1 MKILGLPC
9 GKQRGIHGPA
19 VNVPSKLHVVCD
31 QFPRLPS
38 ECQLIPLKLKRK
50 LSYTSHYLYDYV
62 RIDKVICALKWLKI
76 NNFLYKDI
84 IINDN
89 YIEHA
94 SKNDEELWNAMFI
107 DLNDDMQLNSNESV
121 KNIPVAPDI
130 QTTCASRHSS
140 DSEKKRS
147 STNSS
152 STNVSYSPTCTGSV
166 SSRNLWNTSQTQ
178 GMKMINVP
186 SDGNCLIGQQ
196 HYVVFEPES
205 QYSDSNTDSYSKMEL
220 MDISHKI
227 QRCKVTKSNSPEIS
241 SAVIENKEDEIDL
254 KHSTSVRGLQYEST
268 VVNDDISN
276 KIISMAPAEDEK
288 PIPLLA
294 DDKFEQLAYPSLY
307 PDGNNGFST
316 DRVVPITPQCLYKD
330 VLLSPAQPL
339 GHITDYVIRIEFQA
353 RGSPHAHMLLWVDKA
368 PKLGIQTDEEVCAFI
383 SKHVACSF
391 PVDDLPLKALV
402 QDLQTHSHSSYCRKS
417 GGCRFNYPKPPS
429 EKVIIA
435 KEVEEDESKLMTQSK
450 IVLKKVRDTL
460 SSSYRDTSSDVSMDD
475 LLQNIDNQQ
484 YRQALCMSQKG
495 NTVILARKPAEC
507 FINAYNP
514 VILKA
519 WQANMDIQYVV
530 DPYACVMYVASYMMK
545 SEQGMG
551 LLLKHACKEYK
562 DFDIK
567 NMPRRISSVF
577 LNNRELSTQEACYRI
592 LSIPMKKMSRSVI
605 YINTDPVAERQC
617 ILKSK
622 KELEKLEDED
632 SDIFQ
637 KNILDRYSARPSS
650 LDNVCLATFVANY
663 AVSYRKNDKH
673 VDDSVKDLLHD
684 DHGNKDLHYDL
695 PQHIVLRRG
704 LGKMS
709 KRRRECIIRFRKH
722 NKETD
727 FNNFCRAKLMLYL
740 PWRSEE
746 RDLLADHPTYSSYY
760 LEIQDKLSAVESRY
774 CNNVELVD
782 SSVHKNSV
790 SGPPL
795 HLWGDLGMESDLS
808 NQQDK
813 SEGDTPYTTMIR
825 EDLAANSAIIESV
838 ERVAVPK
845 SDIGARYKIEKNRN
859 VLSTSEYCNMIRC
872 LNEKQK
878 AIVFH
883 HRKWCKDA
891 VIAIKQNG
899 SVEPYRIFLSGP
911 GGVGKSHVIKLIQHD
926 TRRYFALSRTV
937 DPNDVTYLLC
947 APTGVAAFNIDG
959 ITIHFALLLTNR
971 KASSGHDGIS
981 FEKLNT
987 LRSHLGRL
995 RVLIIDEISMV
1006 SSDMLLNI
1014 HKRLQ
1019 VIKGNAAP
1027 FGNVSVLAVGDLF
1040 QLPPVC
1046 QPQIFCPV
1054 SDETMRLGRSLWNDY
1069 FHWHELDEI
1078 MRQKNDRNFAELLCR
1093 IRLGNQTRA
1102 DIDTLRT
1109 REIHLSDLNYPE
1121 EALHV
1126 FAYNNDV
1133 DNWNLFKLNK
1143 LIQSGP
1149 EKIVIP
1155 AIDDKREGLS
1165 LISLRASGLKLKRC
1179 KTGGLHTV
1187 LEIAVG
1193 CRVMLL
1199 YNIDTSDGLVNGVM
1213 GTVQYIAKNDK
1224 EFVISILIKF
1234 DNDNVGR
1241 KAMAKSRWKRQHP
1254 LLVPITRREAKFEK
1268 AYGKGAQVS
1277 RYQFPLTLGWAVTIH
1292 KCQGITL
1299 NKIVVNTKGKKFGCG
1314 QVYVALS
1321 RVRKLENLYLT
1332 DFDPCTIRCSSEVMN
1347 NMRTMPI
1354 AHQRPPTLTDLN
1366 KSNWLTIGHLNIR
1379 YFLKKMDGIV
1389 SYTEGEI
1396 FRHADICCF
1405 TETYLTERHNIDK
1418 FTNKFDY
1425 VSFREDVPSEQNHG
1439 GKHGLLVC
1447 ASRKL
1452 NPVEIKTSS
1461 NVLEH
1466 KMIRLKT
1473 STNKEFTLL
1482 LIYRPPSFPQLEFLN
1497 ILSELMTFIP
1507 QGAPTFILGDF
1518 NDNIFHNR
1526 SSSIMEKMNELG
1538 FRQYIPTNRATT
1550 DYGSLLDHMYFNRNC
1565 TDDSIVV
1572 DIVDTYYSDHDTVF
1586 ITTNYLT
1593 T

>member
-1 MKILGLPC
+1 
-9 GKQRGIHGPA
+9 
-19 VNVPSKLHVVCD
+19 
-31 QFPRLPS
+31 
-38 ECQLIPLKLKRK
+38 
-50 LSYTSHYLYDYV
+50 
-62 RIDKVICALKWLKI
+62 
-76 NNFLYKDI
+76 
-84 IINDN
+84 
-89 YIEHA
+89 
-94 SKNDEELWNAMFI
+94 
-107 DLNDDMQLNSNESV
+107 
-121 KNIPVAPDI
+121 
-130 QTTCASRHSS
+130 
-140 DSEKKRS
+140 
-147 STNSS
+147 
-152 STNVSYSPTCTGSV
+152 
-166 SSRNLWNTSQTQ
+166 
-178 GMKMINVP
+178 
-186 SDGNCLIGQQ
+186 
-196 HYVVFEPES
+196 
-205 QYSDSNTDSYSKMEL
+205 
-220 MDISHKI
+220 
-227 QRCKVTKSNSPEIS
+227 
-241 SAVIENKEDEIDL
+241 
-254 KHSTSVRGLQYEST
+254 
-268 VVNDDISN
+268 
-276 KIISMAPAEDEK
+276 MAPAEDKK
-288 PIPLLA
+288 PISLLA

-316 DRVVPITPQCLYKD
+316 DRVVPITPRKYFNQRLLDADGRFARNIEYLLSAQYAIESKQIQGDVNHFVFRRVNHECGNNEITAGFIRNSDNINNMIKTDKAFRILQNIRGSPAYFQDVFYDVLAMIRQIGIPTFFFTLSAADMRWPDLISSIARQYGSILTDDDVVKLSFEQRSMWLRSNPVTAARHFHYRLECLYKD

-339 GHITDYVIRIEFQA
+339 GHIIDYVIRIEFQA

-391 PVDDLPLKALV
+391 PVDDLPLRALV

-435 KEVEEDESKLMTQSK
+435 KEVEEDESELMAQSK

-475 LLQNIDNQQ
+475 LLQNIDIDNQQ

-567 NMPRRISSVF
+567 NMLRRISSVF
-577 LNNRELSTQEACYRI
+577 LNNRELSAQEACYRI

-684 DHGNKDLHYDL
+684 DHGNKDLQYDL

-782 SSVHKNSV
+782 SAVHKNSV

-845 SDIGARYKIEKNRN
+845 SDIGARYEIEKNRN

-872 LNEKQK
+872 LNEKQR

-937 DPNDVTYLLC
+937 DPNDVTCLLC

-959 ITIHFALLLTNR
+959 ITIHSALLLTNR

-1069 FHWHELDEI
+1069 FHLHELDEI

-1109 REIHLSDLNYPE
+1109 REIHLSDLNYPK

-1126 FAYNNDV
+1126 FAHNNDV

-1155 AIDDKREGLS
+1155 AIDDKKEGLS
-1165 LISLRASGLKLKRC
+1165 LISLRASGVKLKRF

-1277 RYQFPLTLGWAVTIH
+1277 RNQFPLTLGWAVTIH

-1332 DFDPCTIRCSSEVMN
+1332 DFDPCTIRCSSECSEVMN

-1366 KSNWLTIGHLNIR
+1366 KSNWLPIGHLNIR
-1379 YFLKKMDGIV
+1379 
-1389 SYTEGEI
+1389 
-1396 FRHADICCF
+1396 
-1405 TETYLTERHNIDK
+1405 
-1418 FTNKFDY
+1418 
-1425 VSFREDVPSEQNHG
+1425 
-1439 GKHGLLVC
+1439 
-1447 ASRKL
+1447 
-1452 NPVEIKTSS
+1452 
-1461 NVLEH
+1461 
-1466 KMIRLKT
+1466 
-1473 STNKEFTLL
+1473 
-1482 LIYRPPSFPQLEFLN
+1482 PPNFPQLEFLN

-1538 FRQYIPTNRATT
+1538 FRQYIPTNRAST

-1565 TDDSIVV
+1565 THDSIVV